1 MEGRLVHEV
10 RAEGI
15 GNAIDP
21 TSEDRQ
27 TDSRGAYF
35 PKKQRVSNLWPLAL
49 RQCHSAEWRSKV
61 SKKFACIFDYQ
72 KNDNCSIKYFRLTGL
87 ENTLL
92 GLSSRVHPVIWSRA
106 KSDPSTVDSICFG
119 HVLFEMCAGYELCTP
134 QPTPGHLLDI
144 QEHPQVTCSK
154 LLLPYNS

>member
-1 MEGRLVHEV
+1 MKYAQKASGMPLTQLQRIARQILEALIFLKNKGFPTYGHLHS
-10 RAEGI
+10 
-15 GNAIDP
+15 GNVIL
-21 TSEDRQ
+21 Q
-27 TDSRGAYF
+27 NGA
-35 PKKQRVSNLWPLAL
+35 A
-49 RQCHSAEWRSKV
+49 RSV
-61 SKKFACIFDYQ
+61 QKFACIFYYQ
-72 KNDNCSIKYFRLTGL
+72 KNDNCSIKYLRLTGL

-154 LLLPYNS
+154 LLLRYNS